1 MGYVGVISHLLTIDP
16 NFLGH
21 PSSMIPYTNQ
31 PARFLM
37 AHLLDL
43 GNGNL
48 QNTTARA
55 ARNAR
60 VGGGV
65 NISDGVYGT
74 ILDLVILPNKQSIY
88 NRTSSS
94 WLVVSRICLRYLEK
108 VKHILP
114 NGGLYLPR
122 YKVIKSPRTNPS
134 FGEDSGCL
142 SHATIPE

>member
-1 MGYVGVISHLLTIDP
+1 
-16 NFLGH
+16 
-21 PSSMIPYTNQ
+21 
-31 PARFLM
+31 M

-122 YKVIKSPRTNPS
+122 YKVKNHLELIQVLEKILDVYPTQQS
-134 FGEDSGCL
+134 L
-142 SHATIPE
+142 SKW